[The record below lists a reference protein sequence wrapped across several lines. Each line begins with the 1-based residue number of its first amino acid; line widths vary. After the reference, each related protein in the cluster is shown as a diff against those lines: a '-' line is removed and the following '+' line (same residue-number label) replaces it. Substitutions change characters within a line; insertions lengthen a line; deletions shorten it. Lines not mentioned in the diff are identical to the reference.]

1 MPTSRYDERK
11 ILRNKTF
18 QYANSAIFQK
28 RRVDVIEQY
37 NTPDMVYPSA
47 EDLEDISI
55 ITRNWGVG
63 VKYFNLADE
72 FYGSPQY
79 WWVLAWFNLRPLETD
94 YRPGDVVLI
103 PMPLESVLSAFGLL

>member
-28 RRVDVIEQY
+28 RRVEVIEQY
-37 NTPDMVYPSA
+37 NTPELVYPNA

-63 VKYFNLADE
+63 VKYFNYNVQWVWWSILASSILTAILSL
-72 FYGSPQY
+72 F
-79 WWVLAWFNLRPLETD
+79 WM
-94 YRPGDVVLI
+94 YRIIDQHENNSI
-103 PMPLESVLSAFGLL
+103 KATTS